1 VWRSRL
7 ERGFWACVRA
17 CVHGVQPAWFWVS
30 VILPQRCFWP
40 ALFWPQ
46 RYFGLSVVSN
56 LSIIS
61 NLSVVFVLSGFGLN
75 MFGYTALRQYKLAVE
90 QQLYL
95 NSIK

>member
-7 ERGFWACVRA
+7 ERACVRV
-17 CVHGVQPAWFWVS
+17 CVVFS
-30 VILPQRCFWP
+30 QRGFGS
-40 ALFWPQ
+40 ALFCLSVVFGQRYSGQ

-56 LSIIS
+56 LS
-61 NLSVVFVLSGFGLN
+61 VVFGLSGFGLN